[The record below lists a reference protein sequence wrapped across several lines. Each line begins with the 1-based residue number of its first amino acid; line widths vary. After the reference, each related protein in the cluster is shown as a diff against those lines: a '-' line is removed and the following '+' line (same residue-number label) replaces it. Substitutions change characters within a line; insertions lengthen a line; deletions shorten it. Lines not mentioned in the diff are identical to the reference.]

1 MLGSVIVVLA
11 PSLLPGWALSSILD
25 GSGDRMRK
33 MLLSPALGL
42 LLLYGLSGILLLL
55 NVWSLL
61 SMIIVMLGANAL
73 AWKLVSTRH
82 EVIAQR
88 TRWQMLEAAM
98 HGEISK
104 EDDPVLSKEAE
115 MQLMFRESRH
125 VPLLVVSIAMAS
137 TALLPPLIQSI
148 PFGVDWIGFSM
159 LTQQVAI
166 EGNLSL
172 SGTNEG
178 FWTYPPAF
186 PSLAAYVVELTSV
199 DAATAVFQLGHYSL
213 FVLLLGLIG
222 AFDRHGAGSYGMFG
236 IGLGL
241 GLFAKTFDSGY
252 PSVASQLGLVVGILV
267 LFRQT
272 QQRQRHHT
280 LGIILALVCV
290 VLIHPTGA
298 IYLAALMLCH
308 IIHGIQLDDE
318 VHQELM
324 RKFAIL
330 ASAFITI
337 GFTIAL
343 IVIAPR
349 LFEEAVFSEYG
360 WQGGKPMLVYNGFL
374 LIIASFAGWSIRN
387 TLEGRIA
394 ITWFGSL
401 WLLSTVHLV
410 EGLQNIPILSLL
422 SYTLYSMA
430 LHAFHLPLAVL
441 VVLWWS
447 PTTQLT
453 TLNEDKTP
461 FFQSMP
467 KPLSVG
473 LVAALIVGTLF
484 AQSVAVMLSSHD
496 ELLSVTPG
504 DLALRQELESLGE
517 GTIYTENMH
526 WGYLWDLPQHL
537 DSTSIPTLGL
547 VHLTMSEQSN
557 ATQALYL
564 DNTTYFI
571 EHNMRYAVTSPLGSM
586 QWTLSTSPYWES
598 SLNRDGAILWEV
610 QLSGDAETAV
620 LQAVHP
626 NDCLECENRLD
637 PWRDHRFKDPLN
649 LGDTRAFIKE
659 GTADILTIDQPSG
672 EFSSMCLVYETIGT
686 PKGINVQSDTGLE
699 RPFQSLK
706 TQAGYHHH
714 CMELKENETL
724 VQLEILWDND
734 RPSRFINPLGL
745 SGRDNVLIDSTGVRL
760 HWIEW
765 MTR

>member
-25 GSGDRMRK
+25 GSSDQVRK

-55 NVWSLL
+55 NIWSPL
-61 SMIIVMLGANAL
+61 SMMFVIVAVNAL
-73 AWKLVSTRH
+73 AWKLVNTRH
-82 EVIAQR
+82 EVIAKR
-88 TRWQMLEAAM
+88 TRWQLLEAAM

-104 EDDPVLSKEAE
+104 EEDPVLSKEAE

-125 VPLLVVSIAMAS
+125 LPLLVVSVAMAC
-137 TALLPPLIQSI
+137 TALLPPLLQRI

-159 LTQQVAI
+159 LAQQVAI

-186 PSLAAYVVELTSV
+186 PSLAAYIMEMTSV

-222 AFDRHGAGSYGMFG
+222 AFDRHGAGAYGMFG

-252 PSVASQLGLVVGILV
+252 PSIASQLGLVVGILV

-272 QQRQRHHT
+272 HQRERHHT
-280 LGIILALVCV
+280 LGIILALMCV
-290 VLIHPTGA
+290 VMIHPTGA

-308 IIHGIQLDDE
+308 VLHGIQLDDE
-318 VHQELM
+318 AHQELM

-343 IVIAPR
+343 VVIAPR

-374 LIIASFAGWSIRN
+374 LIIACFAGWSLRH

-453 TLNEDKTP
+453 TLKEDNAP

-467 KPLSVG
+467 KPLSAG
-473 LVAALIVGTLF
+473 LVVLLLLGTIF
-484 AQSVAVMLSSHD
+484 AQGVAVMLASHD

-504 DLALRQELESLGE
+504 DLALRQDLEGLEE

-537 DSTSIPTLGL
+537 ESTSIPTLGL
-547 VHLTMSEQSN
+547 VHLTKSEQSN
-557 ATQALYL
+557 ATRALYL

-586 QWTLSTSPYWES
+586 QWTLSQSPYWS
-598 SLNRDGAILWEV
+598 SSVNRDGAILWAL
-610 QLSGDAETAV
+610 QINGDAETV
-620 LQAVHP
+620 ILQAVDP
-626 NDCLECENRLD
+626 NDCSQCEIRLD
-637 PWRDHRFKDPLN
+637 PWRDHRFKDPLG
-649 LGDTRAFIKE
+649 LGDSRAFVKE
-659 GTADILTIDQPSG
+659 GTVDTLAITQPSG
-672 EFSSMCLVYETIGT
+672 EFSSICLVYETIGN
-686 PKGINVQSDTGLE
+686 PKGINLQSDKGLE
-699 RPFQSLK
+699 RPYQSLK
-706 TQAGYHHH
+706 SQAGYHHH
-714 CMELKENETL
+714 CMELGENEIL
-724 VQLEILWDND
+724 NQFEITWDNEQ
-734 RPSRFINPLGL
+734 PSRFINPLGL
-745 SGRDNVLIDSTGVRL
+745 SGRDNVMIDSTGVRL
-760 HWIEW
+760 HWLEW
-765 MTR
+765 IPR